1 MRKLMLAFVVAAA
14 GALAVHAEGSL
25 MLMRLRAPNTE
36 SDEQWAKTLSILKE
50 NRGACD
56 EVWFSTGIGVPAMSW
71 HREHVARLVRYAD
84 ECRAAGIVP
93 SLQVQA
99 TIGHSDSLSSVE
111 SAAGKTW
118 GGFTGRGG
126 TECKH
131 CNCPRQPGFLAYVR
145 EMSRL
150 YAAFRP
156 AYVWIDDDLRIMG
169 HAPGSPWNKASAGW
183 IGCWCKTCIAAFNAE
198 TGGKWTRET
207 LDAAMEKGSAL
218 FDRWERFSFASIAEV
233 ARAIAEEFHAVFP
246 ETRLAY
252 QHGEY
257 RNDAQ
262 LAVFKALHEATG
274 LPVGSR
280 PGGGAYYDIHPY
292 GPAFKGFVSAGQRK
306 CLGDPKYI
314 DVWCPEIE
322 TYPRTFASRTAQG
335 ILVEAFMS
343 LACGMNAVSMLIM
356 DTRKEAFEWYGKN
369 LLKPISDERPFF
381 DAYVAANKGSVPAG
395 FADEKDGVK
404 LSYGTLTSVA
414 LIGVPVLPG
423 PGKSY
428 GEIGADDM
436 KSTVPTMTSAD
447 ILAVRRN
454 LDERSGGKAPVLVE
468 TPSLGYVVPRVASD
482 GTLRTVAFLNTRID
496 VQGPLRVRMRRVPVG
511 ARAVWHAMRG
521 GVSDVAIVRDGPDAL
536 ADVPALAAWN
546 CGWLEIK

>member
-1 MRKLMLAFVVAAA
+1 MRKLMFAFVVAAA
-14 GALAVHAEGSL
+14 GVLAAPAEESL

-36 SDEQWAKTLSILKE
+36 SDEQWAKTLSILKA

-56 EVWFSTGIGVPAMSW
+56 EVWFSTGIGVPDMAW
-71 HREHVARLVRYAD
+71 HREHAARLVRYAD

-99 TIGHSDSLSSVE
+99 TIGHSDSVSSIE
-111 SAAGKTW
+111 STAGKSW

-126 TECKH
+126 TECRH

-145 EMSRL
+145 EMSKI

-169 HAPGSPWNKASAGW
+169 HSPGSPWDKTSAGW
-183 IGCWCKTCIAAFNAE
+183 IGCWCKTCIEAFNAE

-207 LDAAMEKGSAL
+207 LDAAMGKESAL

-233 ARAIAEEFHAVFP
+233 ARAIAEGFHAVSP
-246 ETRLAY
+246 KTRLAY
-252 QHGEY
+252 QHGKY
-257 RNDAQ
+257 RNDSQ
-262 LAVFKALHEATG
+262 IAVFKALHEATG

-280 PGGGAYYDIHPY
+280 PGGGAYYDILPY
-292 GPAFKGFVSAGQRK
+292 GPALEGFASASQRK
-306 CLGDPKYI
+306 HLGDPEYI
-314 DVWCPEIE
+314 AVWCPEVE
-322 TYPRTFASRTAQG
+322 TFPRTFASRTVQS

-343 LACGMNAVSMLIM
+343 LACGMNAVSLLIM
-356 DTRKEAFEWYGKN
+356 DTRKETFEWYDKS

-381 DAYVAANKGSVPAG
+381 DAYVAANKDSVPAG

-404 LSYGTLTSVA
+404 LSYSTLTSVA

-428 GEIGADDM
+428 GGIGADDM
-436 KSTVPTMTSAD
+436 TSTVPTMTSAE
-447 ILAVRRN
+447 ILAVRRG
-454 LDERSGGKAPVLVE
+454 LDARSGGTAPVIVE

-496 VQGPLRVRMRRVPVG
+496 VQGPLRVRMRRVPSG
-511 ARAVWHAMRG
+511 ARAVWHEMRG
-521 GVSDVAIVRDGPDAL
+521 GVSDVAIVRDGSDAV
-536 ADVPALAAWN
+536 AEVPALTAWN